1 MGSMVWTSDEA
12 RYLKAIFSWQDQF
25 DDEQDGGNRVQTAAA
40 RAFVGDFRVL
50 LIGAKGVG
58 KTALLTR
65 FCDGSFQDDAPP
77 DPRFVR
83 GGRRPLRID
92 NLMYSMDVLEMPS
105 QHLVE
110 EDPQAT
116 GAPNDSSSSKN
127 NGNKGKLGRGS
138 PSPTVTPAAMM
149 LEQALAIT
157 EAAIVIYDVCNPASF
172 QQARRLY
179 DRLRQERGMGI
190 HDAQQADKTKG
201 GDDKTRPRTS
211 KRAVPKKK
219 SMRFRSYKKEQQ
231 QQQQQQQQKNEEES
245 HHARS
250 VSMGGARAQ
259 SKPARPFALLLVG
272 TKSDADD
279 SDRRVAW
286 IDGSKAA
293 AVPSPSASTAALPV
307 PSIPPIPVPS
317 AVSSAVPSAVP
328 SVPGLQPH
336 PHPHPPSASSP
347 SFFLEASAKTGDNV
361 TDVFVQ
367 IGREILRQRA
377 ERRRLMDEHEAAALT
392 ASASS
397 STTTANTNNTSLL
410 RKRSHTSA
418 MTTTT
423 TRRTF
428 GVMRV
433 LGWTFGRRPVVVPEG
448 QAVA

>member
-12 RYLKAIFSWQDQF
+12 RYLKAIFTWQDRF

-40 RAFVGDFRVL
+40 RACIGDFRVL

-65 FCDGSFQDDAPP
+65 FCDGSFQEGAPP

-92 NLMYSMDVLEMPS
+92 KFMYSMDVLEMPS
-105 QHLVE
+105 QHLA
-110 EDPQAT
+110 EDDQQGE
-116 GAPNDSSSSKN
+116 GAAN
-127 NGNKGKLGRGS
+127 GKLSRGS

-157 EAAIVIYDVCNPASF
+157 EAAIVVYDVCNPASF

-179 DRLRQERGMGI
+179 DRLRQERGMGA
-190 HDAQQADKTKG
+190 HGPQQADKTKVAQ
-201 GDDKTRPRTS
+201 DDTRPKTS

-219 SMRFRSYKKEQQ
+219 SMRFLSYKKDQQ
-231 QQQQQQQQKNEEES
+231 QQQQNQKEEAES
-245 HHARS
+245 NHGRS
-250 VSMGGARAQ
+250 ISVGGARA
-259 SKPARPFALLLVG
+259 KPARPFALLLVG

-279 SDRRVAW
+279 SERHVAW

-293 AVPSPSASTAALPV
+293 ALPSPSTAVPPV
-307 PSIPPIPVPS
+307 PPIPS
-317 AVSSAVPSAVP
+317 L
-328 SVPGLQPH
+328 PGLQLDSG
-336 PHPHPPSASSP
+336 HPPSSSP
-347 SFFLEASAKTGDNV
+347 TFFIEASAKTGDNV

-377 ERRRLMDEHEAAALT
+377 ERQRLRDEQEALQAQNAAT
-392 ASASS
+392 ASGSS
-397 STTTANTNNTSLL
+397 STTTKTNTSLL
-410 RKRSHTSA
+410 RMKSQASA
-418 MTTTT
+418 TTTA

-428 GVMRV
+428 GVLRV
-433 LGWTFGRRPVVVPEG
+433 LFGRRPVAVPES